1 MAVDKEK
8 FKPFDQREA
17 EAYMKGYY
25 HGLKLKKVDVGT
37 HVDFIKKSESMKL
50 RAAFFD
56 GAKAGSYKNFVK
68 KSKR

>member
-1 MAVDKEK
+1 MAIDKK
-8 FKPFDQREA
+8 DLKPFAEREA

-25 HGLKLKKVDVGT
+25 HGLKLEKVGVGT

-68 KSKR
+68 HSK